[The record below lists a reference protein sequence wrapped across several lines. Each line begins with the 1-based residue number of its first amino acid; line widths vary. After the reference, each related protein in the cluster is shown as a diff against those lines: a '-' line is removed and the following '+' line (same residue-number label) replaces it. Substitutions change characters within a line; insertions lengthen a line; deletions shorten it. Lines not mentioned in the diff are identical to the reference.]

1 MAPGREGT
9 GRRGLPSYECAP
21 GAARRPLPTSYARR
35 QPERLSLH
43 EVVTEHLESFLEELA
58 RE

>member
-1 MAPGREGT
+1 
-9 GRRGLPSYECAP
+9 LPSYECAP